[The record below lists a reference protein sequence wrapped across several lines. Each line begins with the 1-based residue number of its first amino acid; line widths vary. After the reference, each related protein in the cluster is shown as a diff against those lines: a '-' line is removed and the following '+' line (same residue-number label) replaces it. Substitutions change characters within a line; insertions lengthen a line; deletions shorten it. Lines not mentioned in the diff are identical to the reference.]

1 MEKQNLG
8 CCGLNCPDCPIFV
21 ATVNDDDVLRQ
32 KTAQEWSKLY
42 AAYLG
47 KDLKLKDVNCKGF
60 WSDNTIFIGCSNCSI
75 RKCCQEK
82 KFVTC
87 TSCNKYDA
95 CDMINGFFSVPAHA
109 PAKSNLDKI
118 RGTQQN
124 V

>member
-8 CCGLNCPDCPIFV
+8 CCGLNCPNCPIFV
-21 ATVNDDDVLRQ
+21 ATVNDNDVLRQ

-47 KDLKLKDVNCKGF
+47 KDLKLKDVNCKGC

-95 CDMINGFFSVPAHA
+95 FEMLNGFFSVPAHT